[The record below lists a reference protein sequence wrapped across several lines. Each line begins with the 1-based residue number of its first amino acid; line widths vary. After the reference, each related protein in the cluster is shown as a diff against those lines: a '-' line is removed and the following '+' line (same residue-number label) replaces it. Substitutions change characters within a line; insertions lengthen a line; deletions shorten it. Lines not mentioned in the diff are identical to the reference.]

1 MYHIKIEKFEGPL
14 DLLLRL
20 IEDQKFD
27 ISEISLAQVTDQYV
41 EHLREIQNPGELAD
55 FLVVAAKLLWIKS
68 KILLPSL
75 DLEGEEECDLES
87 QLKIYKEYLE
97 ASFKIHKIILEK
109 NFIFVHERLPVQ
121 KKDVIFNPPKWLNKF
136 KLAEVLKKFLIN
148 LEPIVILPKAVLE
161 KTISIQESI
170 ARIKNLIQKRIEVS
184 FGSVIKN
191 AKNKI
196 EIIVNFLALLE
207 LVKQKTIAVRQN
219 EMFGDINIQRKDYR
233 CMSH

>member
-1 MYHIKIEKFEGPL
+1 MYKIKTEKFEGPL

-41 EHLREIQNPGELAD
+41 ERLKEIRNPGELAD

-75 DLEGEEECDLES
+75 DLGGEEECDLES

-97 ASFKIHKIILEK
+97 ASFKIHKMILGK
-109 NFIFVHERLPVQ
+109 NFAFVHERLPVQ
-121 KKDVIFNPPKWLNKF
+121 KNDVIFNPPKWLNKS

-148 LEPIVILPKAVLE
+148 LEPIIVLPKAVLE

-170 ARIKNLIQKRIEVS
+170 AKIKDLIQKRLEIS

-207 LVKQKTIAVRQN
+207 LVKQKTIAVNQN
-219 EMFGDINIQRKDYR
+219 KMFGDINIQKKE
-233 CMSH
+233 